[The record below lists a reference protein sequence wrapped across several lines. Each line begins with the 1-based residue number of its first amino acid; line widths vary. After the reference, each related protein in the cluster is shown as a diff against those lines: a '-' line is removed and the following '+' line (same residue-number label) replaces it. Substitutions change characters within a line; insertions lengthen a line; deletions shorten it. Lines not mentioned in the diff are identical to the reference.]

1 MIEGKWLTRE
11 YNIKKPFE
19 IFSSKNIYII
29 KGLLLKSVRYLFDI
43 GYFIYPNMNTYIDVV
58 P

>member
-1 MIEGKWLTRE
+1 MQQWWENDSYSTRA
-11 YNIKKPFE
+11 
-19 IFSSKNIYII
+19 
-29 KGLLLKSVRYLFDI
+29 LLLKSVRYLFDI

>member
-19 IFSSKNIYII
+19 IFSSKKY
-29 KGLLLKSVRYLFDI
+29 LLKSVRYLFDI